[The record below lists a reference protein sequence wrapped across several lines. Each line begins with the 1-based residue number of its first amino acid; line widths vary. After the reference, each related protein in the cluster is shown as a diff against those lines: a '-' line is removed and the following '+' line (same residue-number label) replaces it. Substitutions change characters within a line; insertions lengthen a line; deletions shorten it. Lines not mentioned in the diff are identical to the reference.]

1 MALSLSELHV
11 EAAILQGGFL
21 SANKLC
27 HPSSLRSVQKGDW
40 KRVRQPILDAV
51 DELCKQVEC
60 NVGLASS
67 AIQCKTNIVTVLWC
81 KLLCNERR
89 EDVETAWRE
98 NLFFALQSGL
108 PEINRVVLLE
118 LVKERAAAGIYG
130 QLLLRLPDPQICSE
144 LSLLVDHV
152 VCSPTSEGDIGLLLD
167 VWWELWRGGVRGE
180 DGGMG
185 IPEDVFANEFARLTS
200 KPSLE
205 NGGVS
210 HQAAKRF
217 KLDTSFPL
225 EPLSSLPVLRSS
237 PPLDILYMLLQ
248 TLWDV
253 RDCIATAD
261 LSQQALV
268 VALDA
273 IYTSFLLDRVV
284 ILTTEEK
291 MHFLTKVVSLKEKE
305 DKKWSLALLREAQL
319 DLRTCSKPAK
329 FRPDITTLP
338 RALRIITELTQCWL
352 QKGLLKVS
360 DSADPSNSAFRLQ
373 QSLQRG
379 LVALENGTLY
389 QSMSGAEDQQTL
401 KDLVTL
407 IRGVQDE
414 FSTSPAVHC
423 SPEACARLTMTI
435 IDHRLEEYLDF
446 AALFVRET
454 SWATSG
460 SEWTDC
466 LERNQAVFRKKDTV
480 FALATML
487 ISICSRETVD
497 VSHCKKMSNIIANIF
512 LELPLGD
519 KNQAL
524 ASMLRLSSRG
534 LFGGQ
539 PPPALVLGFD
549 QELNMAFNCIIQG
562 GDSAGTKAGSP
573 DNLSTATSL
582 VARVA
587 FQNPEATLRSCCS
600 AAIFNKGGFTLMA
613 KILLQLP
620 GLRGGGITEGS
631 LLCCCLREAI
641 GNKALLACEQHQ
653 FVRFLALLMQPVP
666 EDDCGVE
673 GRHGGGFFLSPA
685 DVVKTFVLPHIF
697 SHNGGPI
704 SVELAV
710 QILHSALCVEVKEPP
725 SSAHWMLL
733 CSPFPLLYVLAQH
746 LNQAF
751 RCWEPPAG
759 GTTSPLS
766 SDTKELLVWVLG
778 TLGQAVGRVVASEPS
793 TWSRA
798 LSWLYSKVEDLDWTV
813 RFHFQPVWGE
823 HFKNEVPSSLLAVC
837 DLAEQEWSGLE
848 LPKYGQGSGLLA
860 WLECCC
866 VSDSLR
872 STMLSHLCVDRRQP
886 DHINM
891 FSKGLLVALAQMLP
905 WCSLSEWRRLL
916 GALGELLD
924 SGLLH
929 TPYSLEYVD
938 YLPLLDLRCFS
949 SQLRLSVLLLRA
961 LQFLCGSS
969 CDGWLP
975 VQGWAHVGRL
985 YAYAIRQTLEV
996 LRTKMGLSSSSVS
1009 SADPTS
1015 GSPNPP
1021 KSKPRTQSGEV
1032 QQWKEVAPE
1041 KSSSSLH
1048 PKSTKSPAVVHS
1060 AEGIVG
1066 DLSAEVLFV
1075 LGQLF
1080 CHVQHVQVMMPGGQC
1095 EALFLC
1101 ALETLSLYDSVMA
1114 SYPESSSHL
1123 ESANTRHFF
1132 TTITDNLESQEM
1144 KAVLHQKIAKLLSS
1158 TP

>member
-1 MALSLSELHV
+1 MDK

-27 HPSSLRSVQKGDW
+27 HPSSLSSVQKGDW
-40 KRVRQPILDAV
+40 ERVGQPILDAV

-60 NVGLASS
+60 NGGPASS
-67 AIQCKTNIVTVLWC
+67 AIHCKTNIVTVLWC
-81 KLLCNERR
+81 KLLRKESG

-98 NLFFALQSGL
+98 NPFFAVQSGL

-118 LVKERAAAGIYG
+118 LVKVTAAAGIYG
-130 QLLLRLPDPQICSE
+130 RLLLRLPDPQICSE
-144 LSLLVDHV
+144 LSWLAEHV
-152 VCSPTSEGDIGLLLD
+152 VCNPTSEGDVGLLLD
-167 VWWELWRGGVRGE
+167 VWWELWMGGGRGE
-180 DGGMG
+180 AGGMG
-185 IPEDVFANEFARLTS
+185 VPEDIFANEFARLTS
-200 KPSLE
+200 QPSPG

-210 HQAAKRF
+210 HQATKRF
-217 KLDTSFPL
+217 KLDTSVPL
-225 EPLSSLPVLRSS
+225 KPLPSLPVLRSS
-237 PPLDILYMLLQ
+237 PPTDILYVLLH

-253 RDCIATAD
+253 RDRIATAD

-291 MHFLTKVVSLKEKE
+291 MHFLTKVVSLKQKE
-305 DKKWSLALLREAQL
+305 DRKWSLAQLREAQL
-319 DLRTCSKPAK
+319 DLRTCSRPAK
-329 FRPDITTLP
+329 FRPSITTLP
-338 RALRIITELTQCWL
+338 RALLIVMELTQCWQ
-352 QKGLLKVS
+352 QKGLLKVR
-360 DSADPSNSAFRLQ
+360 DSNSPSYSTFRLK

-379 LVALENGTLY
+379 LVALENDTLY

-401 KDLVTL
+401 KDMVTL
-407 IRGVQDE
+407 IRGVQE
-414 FSTSPAVHC
+414 ELLTSPDIHC
-423 SPEACARLTMTI
+423 SPEAYARLTMTI
-435 IDHRLEEYLDF
+435 IDNRLEEHLDF
-446 AALFVRET
+446 AALFARET

-466 LERNQAVFRKKDTV
+466 LERNQAAFRKKDTV
-480 FALATML
+480 VALATTLM
-487 ISICSRETVD
+487 SICGREKVD
-497 VSHCKKMSNIIANIF
+497 VSHCKKLSKIIANIF

-534 LFGGQ
+534 LFGGE
-539 PPPALVLGFD
+539 PPPALAEGFD

-562 GDSAGTKAGSP
+562 GDAAGTRAGSP
-573 DNLSTATSL
+573 GNLSTATSL

-587 FQNPEATLRSCCS
+587 FQNPEATLQRCCS
-600 AAIFNKGGFTLMA
+600 AAIFNKGAFTLMA

-620 GLRGGGITEGS
+620 GLRGGGVTEGS
-631 LLCCCLREAI
+631 LLCCCLRQAI
-641 GNKALLACEQHQ
+641 GNKVLLANEQDQ
-653 FVRFLALLMQPVP
+653 FLRFLALLMQPAT
-666 EDDCGVE
+666 EGDCGVE
-673 GRHGGGFFLSPA
+673 GGQGGCCFLSPA
-685 DVVKTFVLPHIF
+685 EVVQTFVLPHI
-697 SHNGGPI
+697 SSLGCGPI
-704 SVELAV
+704 SMELAV
-710 QILHSALCVEVKEPP
+710 QILQSALSVEVQEPP
-725 SSAHWMLL
+725 SSPHWVLQ
-733 CSPFPLLYVLAQH
+733 CSPFPLLYILAQH
-746 LNQAF
+746 LNQAS
-751 RCWEPPAG
+751 RCWEPPAEG
-759 GTTSPLS
+759 ATSPLS

-813 RFHFQPVWGE
+813 RFHLKPVWGE

-837 DLAEQEWSGLE
+837 DLAEQEWSGLD
-848 LPKYGQGSGLLA
+848 LPQYGQGSGLLA
-860 WLECCC
+860 WMECCC

-872 STMLSHLCVDRRQP
+872 STMLSHLCLDRRQP
-886 DHINM
+886 NHVNM
-891 FSKGLLVALAQMLP
+891 FSKGLLVALAQTLP

-916 GALGELLD
+916 GTLRELLD

-975 VQGWAHVGRL
+975 AQGWAHVGRL
-985 YAYAIRQTLEV
+985 YAYAIRETLE
-996 LRTKMGLSSSSVS
+996 
-1009 SADPTS
+1009 
-1015 GSPNPP
+1015 
-1021 KSKPRTQSGEV
+1021 
-1032 QQWKEVAPE
+1032 
-1041 KSSSSLH
+1041 
-1048 PKSTKSPAVVHS
+1048 SPAVVRA
-1060 AEGIVG
+1060 AEAQGRVG

-1080 CHVQHVQVMMPGGQC
+1080 CHVQHVQVMMPGGRC

-1101 ALETLSLYDSVMA
+1101 ALETLSLCESVMA
-1114 SYPESSSHL
+1114 TYPDSSTHL
-1123 ESANTRHFF
+1123 ECANTRHFF
-1132 TTITDNLESQEM
+1132 TTITENLESLEM
-1144 KAVLHQKIAKLLSS
+1144 KAVLQQKIAKLSS
-1158 TP
+1158 SMA